1 MTKDGAGFVAKRA
14 PSELQAKIGELCIET
29 GGPFTLSTF
38 LSGNPGFGR
47 NEQGGDAVGHVQGG
61 WRPTIGPRQARV

>member
-1 MTKDGAGFVAKRA
+1 MMSSSAEGNK
-14 PSELQAKIGELCIET
+14 
-29 GGPFTLSTF
+29 F

-61 WRPTIGPRQARV
+61 WRPRIGPRQARV